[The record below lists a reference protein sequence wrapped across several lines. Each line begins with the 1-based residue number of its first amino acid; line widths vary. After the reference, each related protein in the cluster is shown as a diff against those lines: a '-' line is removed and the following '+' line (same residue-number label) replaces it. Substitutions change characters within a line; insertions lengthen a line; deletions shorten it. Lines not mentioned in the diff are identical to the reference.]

1 MLIIGIRTEGLQVE
15 VSLSTT
21 KSADTTRSAA
31 IDSALFE
38 VDSNMASFLDRRVPV
53 YPNHRD
59 LLVVRDLEGKE
70 TAIETIADWN
80 VRRAHIVSAVEEVMG
95 KLPGGE
101 RRTPLQARV
110 EATIDEPSYTRKKI
124 TFASEP
130 GDRVPAWLLTPRRTN
145 DSAKL
150 PALLCAH
157 QTVAIGKDEP
167 VGLGGK
173 TSLHYGKEA
182 VERGYVVLA
191 IDYPNFGDHRVNP
204 YEMGYAS
211 ASMKAI
217 WDAMRGI
224 DYLESLIEV
233 DPMRI
238 GMMGHSLGGH
248 HAIFT
253 AVFDSRI
260 AAIVSSCGYTAF
272 PWYMKGNLAGWS
284 HSGYMPRI
292 RSRFG
297 LEPSAVPFDFP
308 ELIAA
313 LAPRPFFTNAPLHDA
328 NFEVSGVKECVAAA
342 AAVYKLFHA
351 DDRLATVHPDCE
363 HDFPDSVRERAFNF
377 LETRLNHPAEKPR
390 ISRE

>member
-1 MLIIGIRTEGLQVE
+1 MATFL
-15 VSLSTT
+15 
-21 KSADTTRSAA
+21 TRRAP
-31 IDSALFE
+31 I
-38 VDSNMASFLDRRVPV
+38 

-59 LLVVRDLEGKE
+59 LSVVRDFEGKE
-70 TAIETIADWN
+70 TAIKTIADWN
-80 VRRAHIVSAVEEVMG
+80 VRRAHIISAVEEVMG
-95 KLPGGE
+95 ELPGGE

-110 EATIDEPSYTRKKI
+110 EESIDEFSHTRKRI

-130 GDRVPAWLLTPRRTN
+130 GDRVPAWLLTPRRAS
-145 DSAKL
+145 DSSKL

-157 QTVAIGKDEP
+157 QTIAIGKDEP

-191 IDYPNFGDHRVNP
+191 IDYPNFGEHRVDP
-204 YEMGYAS
+204 YALGYAS

-224 DYLESLIEV
+224 DYLESLNEV
-233 DPMRI
+233 DSKRI

-253 AVFDSRI
+253 AVFDARI

-272 PWYMKGNLAGWS
+272 PSYMKGNLAGWS

-297 LEPSAVPFDFP
+297 LDPTAVPFDFP
-308 ELIAA
+308 ELIAS

-328 NFEVSGVKECVAAA
+328 NFDVTGVKECVAAA
-342 AAVYKLFHA
+342 SSVYKLFHA
-351 DDRLATVHPDCE
+351 EDRLVSVHPDCD
-363 HDFPDSVRERAFNF
+363 HDFPAQVRKRAFDF
-377 LETRLNHPAEKPR
+377 LDTHLKLPAENPR
-390 ISRE
+390 VSR